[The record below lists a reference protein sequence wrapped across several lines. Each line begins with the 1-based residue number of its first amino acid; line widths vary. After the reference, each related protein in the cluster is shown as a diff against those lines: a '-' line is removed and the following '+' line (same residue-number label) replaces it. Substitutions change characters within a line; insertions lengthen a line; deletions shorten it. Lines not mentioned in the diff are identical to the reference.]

1 MFIPS
6 YRLINFEEFFQHTC
20 LFRPTGLLILS
31 NCFHPTGLLFWGI
44 FQNTVFPWLMSSLE
58 QCPHFFPTYG
68 HNQYIQ
74 FQNLQI
80 VFPPKHDKIL
90 NVWPLFKEIRYMFI
104 PPYCLV
110 LLCDQ
115 NSFGRSKMVLVRPN
129 WFGLNL
135 SDLVT
140 TKMKWSQPKWIGQIQ
155 IVIFYHNESHLD
167 LTNSFW
173 SWPKLFW
180 SHRRTRLRQ
189 RILQQSDQCQR
200 KEKRIDNA
208 LQLIIIN
215 HKK

>member
-1 MFIPS
+1 MFIPP
-6 YRLINFEEFFQHTC
+6 YRFINFEQ
-20 LFRPTGLLILS
+20 LFPSYRIIILRNFPKYRISLINVL
-31 NCFHPTGLLFWGI
+31 PYI
-44 FQNTVFPWLMSSLE
+44 MSSLE

-115 NSFGRSKMVLVRPN
+115 NSFGRSKMVLVWPN

-140 TKMKWSQPKWIGQIQ
+140 TKMKWSGPKWIGQIQ
-155 IVIFYHNESHLD
+155 IVIFYQNESHLG

-173 SWPKLFW
+173 SWPFHFGHDQIIMVKSKSIW
-180 SHRRTRLRQ
+180 
-189 RILQQSDQCQR
+189 SDQTYFVPT
-200 KEKRIDNA
+200 KSV
-208 LQLIIIN
+208 LVT
-215 HKK
+215 